1 MTGPKN
7 TQHLLHQTEA
17 KLEFACFHSVSHW
30 LFAVFFFSSVR
41 TATPVKT
48 SIKNSTLLGVKGL
61 SKVCG
66 EFLDKSVWK
75 RMDKIRMMILALNR
89 IRTSKF
95 SAKMLLSQKN
105 YAL

>member
-66 EFLDKSVWK
+66 EFLDKEEK